1 MIYKEIRTNKE
12 VVVNAM
18 FPTEKFKL
26 VFKDFQTVYNAEF
39 QGESF
44 GMSIYKIVVT
54 GVEASEGVEEVAEE
68 LEYLMYSG
76 RNLNKEQLDTLVD
89 SLNITSTTYTDISNE
104 QITKG
109 LTKVIE
115 QEAIFGLTEADLILL

>member
-1 MIYKEIRTNKE
+1 MVYKEIRTNIE

-18 FPTEKFKL
+18 FPTEKYKL

-44 GMSIYKIVVT
+44 GMSVYKIVVT
-54 GVEASEGVEEVAEE
+54 GVEASEGVEAVEE
-68 LEYLMYSG
+68 QLEYLMYSG

-109 LTKVIE
+109 LAKVIE
-115 QEAIFGLTEADLILL
+115 QESLFGLTEADLILL